1 MAKKGIK
8 ARISGSQRAA
18 RKRNIKVAQQAAK
31 RGGRSKPGSARH
43 KAGKAFA
50 AGYKAARRKGASKAK
65 ARFKGAQYATMKSP
79 LGSSKMIK
87 TLGGSMSLR
96 KKFGR
101 SNISGKPTAKKSSK
115 EFYRGTVSA
124 YQRGD
129 WKGAGRQSVNWFSK

>member
-18 RKRNIKVAQQAAK
+18 RKRNIKVAQAAK
-31 RGGRSKPGSARH
+31 KRSKPGSARH

-65 ARFKGAQYATMKSP
+65 ARFKGHQYATMKSP

-87 TLGGSMSLR
+87 AAGGAMSLR